1 MSVLKPSG
9 LSRQLCFLSC
19 VIRAGAWPSLPRQKF
34 FRLDLKQ
41 AKKQKTGSALNTPWT
56 GPVSLD
62 VLHCTGAPRLRMSYS
77 VCVFF
82 SR

>member
-1 MSVLKPSG
+1 MPVVGSPD
-9 LSRQLCFLSC
+9 LSR
-19 VIRAGAWPSLPRQKF
+19 
-34 FRLDLKQ
+34 RLYLFELHRPGRGMAVPASKKIFCPNLKQ
-41 AKKQKTGSALNTPWT
+41 AKKQKTGSAQDTPWT

>member
-1 MSVLKPSG
+1 MAFPALEKIFCPN
-9 LSRQLCFLSC
+9 
-19 VIRAGAWPSLPRQKF
+19 
-34 FRLDLKQ
+34 LKQ

-62 VLHCTGAPRLRMSYS
+62 VLHYTGAPRLRMSYS